1 MKQPGEKL
9 QHQPRFRPKPEAPR
23 STTKRQRERLQH
35 QPGLRHRPA
44 KLVVRQQ
51 PKRKRQPPG
60 AATTAAEK
68 DRRRH
73 RLDDNEQRDKQP
85 NGDAREQLRSRPSD
99 PSLPSRTAATK
110 RGRRVLANVKRRTEQ
125 KVTRSQPDR
134 ERHEL
139 DGSSFHHN
147 S

>member
-35 QPGLRHRPA
+35 QPRLRHRPA

-51 PKRKRQPPG
+51 PKQQPPS

-73 RLDDNEQRDKQP
+73 RLDDNEQRDQQP
-85 NGDAREQLRSRPSD
+85 NGDAREQLRSRSSD

-110 RGRRVLANVKRRTEQ
+110 RGRRVLANVERRTEQ

-147 S
+147 R